1 VSIIYTPHLKLR
13 IKERKFPYDF
23 PKKIYTSP
31 EAKFFDNLTKSYIAV
46 KTLFYA
52 GKLRKI
58 SIAYI
63 FDGLDVKIKT
73 IHPEKESEI
82 SNRVKICR
90 WMSYEK
96 KI

>member
-1 VSIIYTPHLKLR
+1 MKVIYTLHLKLR

-23 PKKIYTSP
+23 PKKIYNNPDTI
-31 EAKFFDNLTKSYIAV
+31 FFDNLTKSRIAV
-46 KTLFYA
+46 KKLLYA

-73 IHPEKESEI
+73 IHPENNTEI
-82 SNRVKICR
+82 SNRVSTGR
-90 WMSYEK
+90 WTK
-96 KI
+96 L